1 MKLIKIFKLVFVFYM
16 EKAVAMAV
24 KNNESI
30 ERYSRL
36 TEHFRI
42 IEELM
47 SGDGDFQADQE
58 AV

>member
-1 MKLIKIFKLVFVFYM
+1 MKLIIIFKLVFVFDM
-16 EKAVAMAV
+16 ENAVAMAV

-30 ERYSRL
+30 ERYSGL